1 MTAPVPPGLPPQPFG
16 PDEHNAV
23 QKAMGLPMVGK
34 LYVLSKGDPFYCG
47 TRAQARPGVSTTVVY
62 ETPQPCL
69 DAVHR
74 PADQSDEMRR
84 WHDRVLG
91 HASRARSPRCRYGNV

>member
-1 MTAPVPPGLPPQPFG
+1 MTAPVPPRLPPQPFG
-16 PDEHNAV
+16 PDEHKAV

-47 TRAQARPGVSTTVVY
+47 TRAQARPGVSITVVY
-62 ETPQPCL
+62 ETSQPCL
-69 DAVHR
+69 DSVHR

-84 WHDRVLG
+84 KKKLR
-91 HASRARSPRCRYGNV
+91 